1 MVDWGGLLVGQL
13 TYYWEAHLWPRLEG
27 LSDQEYLWEPVP
39 GCWSLRP
46 GPDGRLVMEREW
58 PEPSPPP
65 VTTIAWRVA
74 HIGADCFGART
85 SMFFGDG
92 SASDDAAKSDPDPP
106 DAWPVPRD
114 LPGTAA
120 AGLRFLEGTYQGWRD
135 SIAALSAAEL
145 TAPLGPKAGPYASEP
160 MAGLILHI
168 SREVMHH
175 GGEICLLRDLYRA
188 SGGHRLGQPG
198 TSP

>member
-1 MVDWGGLLVGQL
+1 MADWGGLLVGQL

-65 VTTIAWRVA
+65 MTTIAWRVA
-74 HIGADCFGART
+74 HIGAECLGTRT
-85 SMFFGDG
+85 STFFDDG
-92 SASDDAAKSDPDPP
+92 SVSDDAGNSDPDLP
-106 DAWPVPRD
+106 DAWPVPHD

-120 AGLRFLEGTYQGWRD
+120 EGLRFLEGTYQRWRD
-135 SIAALSAAEL
+135 SIAALSEVQL
-145 TAPLGPKAGPYASEP
+145 TTPLGPKAGPYGEQP

-188 SGGHRLGQPG
+188 SAGTGAGGELTR
-198 TSP
+198 